1 MALILSVSLPALAE
15 LHPNAK
21 KDKFGYVDDSGAVII
36 KHSYQVAMPFENGM
50 AKVKKGDK
58 WGYIDETGSPV
69 IAIQYDDIQ
78 PFNNGIARVKKGK
91 KLGYIRQDGS
101 IYIKPDFDFIGGI
114 NEQGYVWV
122 AKGKTLDAALKG
134 LYKDGVEIIKPKY
147 TALGFYLLTD
157 SCDYRDGKPLFPNMP
172 NEMTANLSKLSTSDV
187 PYIWATLYGTTNSIF
202 DLNGNQLCKVSG
214 YKLGAP
220 KDGFSLAIKPGKKDS
235 AYNYFVLGQN
245 NKKWF
250 SKDIK
255 VKNETL
261 ATPPCHPFVNGY
273 AACNT
278 GSGFQLYSTDGK
290 SSSAVYTNMLP
301 VGNSG
306 YIVTKDG
313 KYGLVSGSGKEVTAP
328 IYNLILAPANPK
340 EELVL
345 AARDQNDKCGYI
357 NIDGTVIVPFQYDNV
372 LSFRKGFGYVKSGNF
387 WGIVD
392 RDNKQL
398 IAPKWESI
406 IMCRNENDAYTWVQ
420 NPTDKKWYAHSLA
433 DDKHSCNTGYKSVN
447 SFDSKERACVMFD
460 DDKIGAVTPQGKII
474 LPAKFSTLELA
485 VRALD
490 YMDEKGQT
498 TMSET
503 DAYRFNIYVHPNRHT
518 YKLQDKIDKS
528 MWDY

>member
-58 WGYIDETGSPV
+58 WGYIDETGTPV

-157 SCDYRDGKPLFPNMP
+157 SCDYRDGKPLFPNIP

-406 IMCRNENDAYTWVQ
+406 IMCRNEDDAYTWVQ